1 MNKLLSF
8 FDIKLWKFLL
18 VGVLNTIVG
27 TGLQF
32 ILYNL
37 TGLKNVGQVGVWIA
51 SSVSYFCGAVL
62 SYFLNKYFTFKN
74 TEPGWKPVIR
84 FALNQVICFGIA
96 YGIAIPLI
104 SHICVANGWT
114 WASITGLLGQNV
126 VTDLSSD
133 TTAIIADMTSD
144 AVTAHTAAVEHFASN
159 ISMIIGSGL
168 FVLLNYIGQRFY
180 AFREKK

>member
-1 MNKLLSF
+1 NKLLSF

-32 ILYNL
+32 VLYNL
-37 TGLKNVGQVGVWIA
+37 TGLKSIGQVGVWIA
-51 SSVSYFCGAVL
+51 SSISYFCGAVL

-84 FALNQVICFGIA
+84 FALNQVVCFAIA
-96 YGIAIPLI
+96 YGIAIPTI
-104 SHICVANGWT
+104 SYICRTNQWTMFGWE
-114 WASITGLLGQNV
+114 V
-126 VTDLSSD
+126 DK
-133 TTAIIADMTSD
+133 
-144 AVTAHTAAVEHFASN
+144 FASN
-159 ISMIIGSGL
+159 VSMIIGSGL

>member
-27 TGLQF
+27 TGMQF
-32 ILYNL
+32 VLYNL
-37 TGLKNVGQVGVWIA
+37 TGLKNIDQAGVWIA

-74 TEPGWKPVIR
+74 TEPGWKPVFR
-84 FALNQVICFGIA
+84 FALNQVVCFAIA
-96 YGIAIPLI
+96 YGIAIPTI
-104 SHICVANGWT
+104 MYICRANQWT
-114 WASITGLLGQNV
+114 MFDWEV
-126 VTDLSSD
+126 DK
-133 TTAIIADMTSD
+133 
-144 AVTAHTAAVEHFASN
+144 FASN
-159 ISMIIGSGL
+159 VSMIIGSGL